1 MKRIASWL
9 TIIISVLL
17 SVNLARS
24 IYDLHTR
31 ESVVHEAQ
39 ARLAQAQEKNNEL
52 KKELAYVQSPGYVEQ
67 QAREK
72 LNMARP
78 GEVVLIVPE
87 VTPPPDDSVEEE
99 QLEIWQQ
106 WLKVFRLEV

>member
-1 MKRIASWL
+1 MKRLASWL
-9 TIIISVLL
+9 IIIVSVLL

-31 ESVVHEAQ
+31 ESVIHEARD
-39 ARLAQAQEKNNEL
+39 RLVKTQEENNKLEEEL
-52 KKELAYVQSPGYVEQ
+52 SYVQSPAYIEQ

-72 LNMARP
+72 LNLARP

-87 VTPPPDDSVEEE
+87 ITPPPDDSDQELK
-99 QLEIWQQ
+99 LEIWQQ
-106 WLKVFRLEV
+106 WLKLFRVGV

>member
-1 MKRIASWL
+1 MKRLASWL
-9 TIIISVLL
+9 FIIISILL

-24 IYDLHTR
+24 IYDLQKR
-31 ESVVHEAQ
+31 ESVIHEARE
-39 ARLAQAQEKNNEL
+39 RLAKAQEEHNKLKEEL
-52 KKELAYVQSPGYVEQ
+52 DYVRSPAYVEQ

-72 LNMARP
+72 LNLARP

-87 VTPPPDDSVEEE
+87 VTPPPDESESEE

-106 WLKVFRLEV
+106 WLDLFRFGV